1 MHGGAKPLFHRD
13 IRGPNIVQRADDPS
27 RWFLIDWDDAAVP
40 TTSAA
45 MHLNQ
50 NYHSSSVFRDGHAGE
65 VDVWAVGK
73 VMSKASRRLLGF
85 PSNIVAVGEK
95 NADGDKRYEGS
106 FGHDQRVP
114 PSALTYPGKNKSSLH
129 MGRSPGYVQSLMVLC
144 PTFMGSPSASLD
156 LYPIW
161 NWHEVLG
168 FYDLLICGNLQFRT
182 VVTG

>member
-1 MHGGAKPLFHRD
+1 MHGGTKPLFHKD
-13 IRGPNIVQRADDPS
+13 IQWSNIVQRADDPS

-95 NADGDKRYEGS
+95 MQTETIGTEE
-106 FGHDQRVP
+106 
-114 PSALTYPGKNKSSLH
+114 ALDMIKGFRRQL
-129 MGRSPGYVQSLMVLC
+129 SPIQEKINPHYMWV
-144 PTFMGSPSASLD
+144 D
-156 LYPIW
+156 LQAMFS
-161 NWHEVLG
+161 H
-168 FYDLLICGNLQFRT
+168 
-182 VVTG
+182 